1 MVTKV
6 VPGDNTRIITIR
18 AAEINSINS
27 GAPMVAMGL
36 AGERVATTSFSR
48 WASSRISRLIS
59 NRDRA
64 NIKCRCQDKLKR
76 ALATKRWTRQTSQRS
91 ASLQAEPTRKWF
103 IRPKSQNKT
112 NWIIAVGT
120 IRQLIWGKTRHQ
132 RSRRAR
138 SNSIQSSRNRSRC
151 PCDPSSR
158 TLSR

>member
-1 MVTKV
+1 MVVTKV
-6 VPGDNTRIITIR
+6 APGDNTRIITIR
-18 AAEINSINS
+18 AVEISSINS

-36 AGERVATTSFSR
+36 VGERVATTSFSR
-48 WASSRISRLIS
+48 WASRISRLIRT
-59 NRDRA
+59 RDRA

-91 ASLQAEPTRKWF
+91 VSLQAEPTRKWF
-103 IRPKSQNKT
+103 IKPKSQNKT